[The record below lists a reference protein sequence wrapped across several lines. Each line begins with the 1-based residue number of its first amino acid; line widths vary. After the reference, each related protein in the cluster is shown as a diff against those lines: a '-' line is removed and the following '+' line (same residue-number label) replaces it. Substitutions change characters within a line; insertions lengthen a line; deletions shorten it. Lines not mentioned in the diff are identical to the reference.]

1 VRKLR
6 LRGAQ
11 IAVRAAGWTAV
22 ALVASIL
29 LGVVLAAFGPLPSWV
44 VNRSPAAA
52 GFTPADRWKAES
64 DIRASALQAV
74 AGVLLVIGAVIA
86 WRQMLI
92 ARKQQQVGRR
102 TAVTEAFTKAV
113 AQLGDADSLALRLG
127 GIYSLDRVVNDDY
140 SEARRVA
147 EILSA
152 FVRDRAQSAPVG
164 KDVVAAVR
172 VLASREWP
180 LSVDFT
186 GSILAGIDLSFA
198 KLLRA
203 RLESV
208 DLGGANLQSTVMRGA
223 DFRKANLR
231 GAQLRGADFRETQ
244 FDQASLSGAIADT
257 ATRWP
262 TGFVPAD
269 HGVRFG

>member
-1 VRKLR
+1 MKKLR
-6 LRGAQ
+6 SRRAQ

-29 LGVVLAAFGPLPSWV
+29 LGVVVAAFGPLPSWV
-44 VNRSPAAA
+44 VSRSPAAA
-52 GFTPADRWKAES
+52 RFTPADRWRAES

-74 AGVLLVIGAVIA
+74 AGILLVVGAVTA

-102 TAVTEAFTKAV
+102 AAVTEAFTKAV

-127 GIYSLDRVVNDDY
+127 GIYSLDRVVDDDY

-152 FVRDRAQSAPVG
+152 FVRDRAQSKMVG
-164 KDVVAAVR
+164 KDVAAAVM

-180 LSVDFT
+180 LPVDFT
-186 GSILAGIDLSFA
+186 GSILAGIDLSS
-198 KLLRA
+198 A
-203 RLESV
+203 RLPRSRLEGV
-208 DLGGANLQSTVMRGA
+208 DLGGANLQNTVMRGA
-223 DFRKANLR
+223 NLCKANLR
-231 GAQLRGADFRETQ
+231 GAQLRGADFRETH
-244 FDQASLSGAIADT
+244 FDEVSLSGATADT
-257 ATRWP
+257 TTRWP
-262 TGFVPAD
+262 AGFVPAD
-269 HGVRFG
+269 HGVRIS